1 VAAPAAAEI
10 GTGARARRSPRR
22 RQTEANMWARWIE
35 VVLRGDGRERAD
47 VFGGFSSQPAATLP
61 R

>member
-1 VAAPAAAEI
+1 LEWQFVAAPAAAEI

-35 VVLRGDGRERAD
+35 VVL
-47 VFGGFSSQPAATLP
+47 VYTWC
-61 R
+61 